1 AAGSINIANMVSC
14 IAVRSL
20 FMGQACHSRAAAR
33 RPGRFIGLCLLLVMT
48 AGCTTPSAFLGEP
61 ITQVEASRGYRLGSA
76 LETQPSPDMLVVVT
90 LSGGGKRASAM
101 AYGLLEQ
108 LATDRLRHD
117 GLERRLLDEVDI
129 ISAVSGGAIPAAYY
143 TLYGDRLFADF
154 ERGFLN
160 RNVAAGLRR
169 RIFFDP
175 RNWFRLA
182 SSEFSRGD
190 IYAEYFD
197 QKLFRGATYA
207 DLRTAGPRPFLI
219 LNATDV
225 GNAGRFDFTQ
235 DSFDVL
241 CMNLDSYPVSRAVAA
256 SSSVPALFTPITL
269 HNEGGRCGH
278 RLPAWVGEAVEES
291 DHASRRHFRASILAS
306 RADSPRFP
314 YLHLVDGALSDNL
327 GVRAPLDA
335 LTDEDDPSGL
345 QRLLARGAIHT
356 VVFITLN
363 ASDSQAE
370 RIAASRQPP
379 ALFDMLRL
387 MGTVPVDRYS
397 VESKVLLQQT
407 LEAWSERLDGSA
419 GSNGLY
425 FIDLELDALQG
436 DPRYGRLTRLKTSL
450 SDPPRDIAELRCAAK
465 LLLSQAAEYQRLIK
479 EKGGQHSLPPSCA
492 TAP

>member
-1 AAGSINIANMVSC
+1 MS
-14 IAVRSL
+14 
-20 FMGQACHSRAAAR
+20 QACHSPEAVR
-33 RPGRFIGLCLLLVMT
+33 RGGRWVGACLLLVLL
-48 AGCTTPSAFLGEP
+48 AGCTTPKAFLGEP
-61 ITQVEASRGYRLGSA
+61 ITQVDSSRGYRLGRVV
-76 LETQPSPDMLVVVT
+76 ETRTSPDMLVIVT

-108 LATDRLRHD
+108 LAADRLRHD
-117 GLERRLLDEVDI
+117 GLERRLLDEVDV
-129 ISAVSGGAIPAAYY
+129 ISAVSGGAIPATYFV
-143 TLYGDRLFADF
+143 LHGDQLFTDF

-160 RNVAAGLRR
+160 RDVAAGLRR
-169 RIFFDP
+169 RMFFDP

-197 QKLFRGATYA
+197 QKLFRGATFA
-207 DLRTAGPRPFLI
+207 DLRTARQGPFLI
-219 LNATDV
+219 LNATDI

-241 CMNLDSYPVSRAVAA
+241 CMKLDSFPLSRAVAA

-269 HNEGGRCGH
+269 RNKGGGCGH
-278 RLPAWVGEAVEES
+278 QLPDWVGKAVKEE
-291 DHASRRHFRASILAS
+291 DHASRRHFRANILSA
-306 RADSPRFP
+306 RADSSRFP

-327 GVRAPLDA
+327 GVRAPLDV

-345 QRLLARGAIHT
+345 QRLLAQGEIRT
-356 VVFITLN
+356 VVFIALN

-370 RIAASRQPP
+370 RIASSRQPP

-397 VESKVLLQQT
+397 VESKVLLRQT
-407 LEAWSERLDGSA
+407 LEAWSERLDNGTGSK
-419 GSNGLY
+419 GLY
-425 FIDLELDALQG
+425 FIDLELDALQS

-465 LLLSQAAEYQRLIK
+465 ALLSRTPEYQRLLK
-479 EKGGQHSLPPSCA
+479 EKGGQHSLPPSCSV
-492 TAP
+492 AP